1 MAQFLYWLDRGDFAG
16 MLQHSWLWATLVG
29 TAGLVNFIGIAA
41 IRRHY
46 DHR

>member
-16 MLQHSWLWATLVG
+16 LLQHAWLWGTLVG
-29 TAGLVNFIGIAA
+29 VAGLANVIGIAA

-46 DHR
+46 DRR